1 MLWCCDNL
9 SLQRVIVGFGLGSIF
24 FIQFHF
30 KDCFLFPLLVNFKVL
45 KLPKTVPFSIW
56 FIFNWITVGL
66 CLKKLIFSVALVVN
80 FKVLAIVIL
89 LHWIWYWNYLKL
101 CYFLFK
107 FIELNHLWIMSKQT
121 NIFITNPDFTG
132 ATDNNIPESNQ
143 GMD

>member
-1 MLWCCDNL
+1 M
-9 SLQRVIVGFGLGSIF
+9 I
-24 FIQFHF
+24 
-30 KDCFLFPLLVNFKVL
+30 L
-45 KLPKTVPFSIW
+45 KLP
-56 FIFNWITVGL
+56 
-66 CLKKLIFSVALVVN
+66 
-80 FKVLAIVIL
+80 
-89 LHWIWYWNYLKL
+89 KL